1 MTFVVGSPCVGCK
14 DTACVTVCPV
24 DCFYEGPDML
34 YIDPDECID
43 CALCE
48 PECPTEAIWSDDE
61 LPAEQI
67 PFIEIND
74 AMSQVWP
81 NIAETKEPMA
91 HESPYS
97 TEEAIAI
104 GEKHVEKS

>member
-1 MTFVVGSPCVGCK
+1 MSYIVGAACVGCK
-14 DTACVTVCPV
+14 DTKCVEVCPV
-24 DCFYEGPDML
+24 DCFFEGPDML

-67 PFIEIND
+67 PFIEINEKGAELYRD
-74 AMSQVWP
+74 A
-81 NIAETKEPMA
+81 NIVDQKEPVA
-91 HESPYS
+91 EVSPYS
-97 TEEAIAI
+97 IAEAIDI
-104 GEKHVEKS
+104 VQID